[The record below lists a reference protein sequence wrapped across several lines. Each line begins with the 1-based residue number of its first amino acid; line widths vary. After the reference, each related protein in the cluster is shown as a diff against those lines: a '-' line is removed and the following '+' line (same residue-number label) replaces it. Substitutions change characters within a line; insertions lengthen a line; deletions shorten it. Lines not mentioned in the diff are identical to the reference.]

1 MHGLTSGVI
10 GEAAVVR
17 AKGRAAG
24 GVVAQVV
31 EGTKAQGL

>member
-10 GEAAVVR
+10 GKAAVVR

-24 GVVAQVV
+24 GVAAQVV
-31 EGTKAQGL
+31 EGTKVHGL